1 VSGKTEEAV
10 IDDQVRQDIAFIRRA
25 VEEGGAYATASSP
38 DMLVWGVAVAL
49 GYLGTYAFFRGWSPV
64 AHQSIWAACLGLGWL
79 YSLRRL
85 LRRIVVGRKDFPT
98 RGPMAQAL
106 AMLWLGCGTFL
117 TILAIAVL
125 TSGDMRV
132 GWCDA
137 VVAGVLG
144 IAFFASA
151 SLSNLPWLR
160 WVAIAWWIGEIAFFA
175 LRYDPAVRLPL
186 AAALMLVLLAGP
198 GLVLMRRRDARAV

>member
-1 VSGKTEEAV
+1 V

-25 VEEGGAYATASSP
+25 VEEGGAYTTAGSP
-38 DMLVWGVAVAL
+38 DMLVWGVAAAL
-49 GYLGTYAFFRGWSPV
+49 GYLGTYAFIHGWSPI
-64 AHQSIWAACLGLGWL
+64 APYGLWAFCLGVGWL
-79 YSLRRL
+79 YSLRR
-85 LRRIVVGRKDFPT
+85 IVVGSKGRPA

-106 AMLWLGCGTFL
+106 AMLWLGCGVFMTTL
-117 TILAIAVL
+117 VIAAMA
-125 TSGDMRV
+125 SGAARE

-144 IAFFASA
+144 IGFFASA

-160 WVAIAWWIGEIAFFA
+160 WVAVLWWAGEIALFA
-175 LRYDPAVRLPL
+175 LRHDPAVRLPL

-198 GLVLMRRRDARAV
+198 GLLLMRGRHARAA

>member
-1 VSGKTEEAV
+1 M
-10 IDDQVRQDIAFIRRA
+10 IDDQVREDIAFIRRA
-25 VEEGGAYATASSP
+25 IEEGGAYATASSR
-38 DMLVWGVAVAL
+38 DLLAWGVALAL
-49 GYLGTYAFFRGWSPV
+49 GYLGTYAFIRGWSPIAPGLLWPV
-64 AHQSIWAACLGLGWL
+64 CLGLGWL
-79 YSLRRL
+79 YSLRRP
-85 LRRIVVGRKDFPT
+85 LRQIIGRADFPA

-117 TILAIAVL
+117 TIMAIAVL
-125 TSGDMRV
+125 TSGDARQ

-144 IAFFASA
+144 VAFFASA

-160 WVAIAWWIGEIAFFA
+160 WVAVAWWAGEIAIFA
-175 LRYDPAVRLPL
+175 LRHDAAVRLPL

-198 GLVLMRRRDARAV
+198 GLVLLRRRDARAV

>member
-1 VSGKTEEAV
+1 VT
-10 IDDQVRQDIAFIRRA
+10 DDQVRLDIAFIRRA
-25 VEEGGAYATASSP
+25 IEEGGTYATGYGP
-38 DMLVWGVAVAL
+38 NMLVWGAVVAL
-49 GYLGTYAFFRGWSPV
+49 GYLWTYAFVRGWSPI
-64 AHQSIWAACLGLGWL
+64 APSIIWPVCLGVGWL

-85 LRRIVVGRKDFPT
+85 ARRIVADRNDLRT

-125 TSGDMRV
+125 TSGDRSL

-137 VVAGVLG
+137 VIAGVLG

-160 WVAIAWWIGEIAFFA
+160 WVAVAWWIGEIAFFA
-175 LRYDPAVRLPL
+175 LRHDAALRLPL
-186 AAALMLVLLAGP
+186 AATLMLVLLAGP
-198 GLVLMRRRDARAV
+198 GLLLLRRRHARVV